1 MKKSSVVV
9 AFIML
14 TVILITGC
22 SDKPRILIIG
32 DSISGGYTPYVQ
44 EYFKDKATVVRI
56 SENGKHAGYGLKRI
70 KEYIG
75 DEKWD
80 IIHFNYG
87 LHDLCYRHR
96 DSKLYGGRDKIKGK
110 LPYDLN
116 KYEEN
121 LDSLVRV
128 MKELSDAKLIFL
140 TTTYVPEN
148 EGGRFAKDAIIY
160 NGVAKK
166 VMNKH
171 HVIINDIYEQS
182 IEIHKKHGLG
192 DDDVHYT
199 EEGSKMLAKVI
210 CEFLEA
216 EFRQ

>member
-1 MKKSSVVV
+1 MVEKSLKFTV
-9 AFIML
+9 IML

-44 EYFKDKATVVRI
+44 EYFEDKATIVRI
-56 SENGKHAGYGLKRI
+56 SENGKHAGYGLTRI
-70 KEYIG
+70 REYIG

-96 DSKLYGGRDKIKGK
+96 DSKLYGGRDKINGK
-110 LPYDLN
+110 LPYGID

-121 LDSLVRV
+121 LDSLVII

-148 EGGRFAKDAIIY
+148 EGGRFAKDAILY
-160 NGVAKK
+160 NEVAKK
-166 VMNKH
+166 VMQKH
-171 HVIINDIYEQS
+171 QVTINDIYDQS
-182 IEIHKKHGLG
+182 IEIHQKYGLG

-199 EEGSKMLAKVI
+199 AEGSEMLGKII
-210 CEFLEA
+210 CKFLEK
-216 EFRQ
+216 EL

>member
-1 MKKSSVVV
+1 MIKKSLKF

-22 SDKPRILIIG
+22 SDIPRILIIG

-44 EYFKDKATVVRI
+44 DCFQDKAIVVRI
-56 SENGKHAGYGLKRI
+56 SENGKHAGYGLTRI
-70 KEYIG
+70 REYIG

-96 DSKLYGGRDKIKGK
+96 DSKLYGGRDKINGK

-116 KYEEN
+116 TYEEN

-160 NGVAKK
+160 NEVAKK

-171 HVIINDIYEQS
+171 HVIVNDIYDQS
-182 IEIHKKHGLG
+182 IEIHQKYGLG

-199 EEGSKMLAKVI
+199 DEGSEMLAKII
-210 CEFLEA
+210 CEFLKKEL
-216 EFRQ
+216 

>member
-1 MKKSSVVV
+1 MVEKSLKFAV
-9 AFIML
+9 IML

-44 EYFKDKATVVRI
+44 EYFEDKATVVRI
-56 SENGKHAGYGLKRI
+56 SENGKHAGYGLTRI
-70 KEYIG
+70 REYIG

-96 DSKLYGGRDKIKGK
+96 DSKLYGGRDKINGK
-110 LPYDLN
+110 LPYGID

-121 LDSLVRV
+121 LDSLVII

-148 EGGRFAKDAIIY
+148 EGGRFAEDAILY
-160 NGVAKK
+160 NEVAKK

-171 HVIINDIYEQS
+171 HVIVNDIYDQS
-182 IEIHKKHGLG
+182 IEIHQKYGLG

-199 EEGSKMLAKVI
+199 DEGSEMLAKII
-210 CEFLEA
+210 CEFLEK
-216 EFRQ
+216 EL